1 MRGHAPHFGDSTCK
15 ALILSVVA
23 APCTTRSGSAAPLS
37 GHSSSSSGGILR
49 ALKHIFSWC
58 RDTRQRKDVIL
69 NNQCRQNRH
78 LGITNFNKFSLP
90 EPPLVDDPFA
100 LLFIADHAAME
111 AAPTMMTS
119 PPVASTKKKRKMST
133 TMSNLSIT
141 ELLLF
146 PFCCLDAKGGEEIY
160 LSSYLYV
167 TFVVFIWTW
176 LVRLYLVCVGHVD
189 MVF

>member
-1 MRGHAPHFGDSTCK
+1 
-15 ALILSVVA
+15 
-23 APCTTRSGSAAPLS
+23 
-37 GHSSSSSGGILR
+37 
-49 ALKHIFSWC
+49 
-58 RDTRQRKDVIL
+58 
-69 NNQCRQNRH
+69 
-78 LGITNFNKFSLP
+78 
-90 EPPLVDDPFA
+90 
-100 LLFIADHAAME
+100 ME